1 MLHFAYGA
9 NMDRAIMGRHAPC
22 AQPLGVA
29 SLKDHRFVITA
40 DGYASVEPA
49 RAVTVYGVV
58 WRITPGDRIALDRW
72 EDTASGLYGA
82 ETLQVLAAGSRRQ
95 AFVYVGRPRGYGKP
109 RAGYMER
116 VLAAAQAWNLP
127 PRYVASLQH
136 WLPAQP
142 LHIAG
147 SRNLKEFGWT

>member
-9 NMDRAIMGRHAPC
+9 NMDRAIMRKHAPS

-29 SLKDHRFVITA
+29 SLKDHRFVVTA

-49 RAVTVYGVV
+49 RTATVHGVV
-58 WRITPGDRIALDRW
+58 WRITPGDRVTLDRW
-72 EDTASGLYGA
+72 ECTASGQYRA
-82 ETLQVLAAGSRRQ
+82 EILQVLADGSRRP
-95 AFVYVGRPRGYGKP
+95 ALVYVGRLRGHGKP
-109 RAGYMER
+109 RAGYMEL
-116 VLAAAQAWNLP
+116 VLAAARAWNFP
-127 PRYVASLQH
+127 PRYIASLQH

-142 LHIAG
+142 LGAG

>member
-9 NMDRAIMGRHAPC
+9 NMDRAIMRKHAPG

-29 SLKDHRFVITA
+29 ALKDHRFVITA

-49 RAVTVYGVV
+49 FAATVYGVV
-58 WRITPGDRIALDRW
+58 WRITPGDRVRLDLW
-72 EDTASGLYGA
+72 EGTASGQYRA
-82 ETLQVLAAGSRRQ
+82 DMLQVLVSGSRRPVM
-95 AFVYVGRPRGYGKP
+95 VYVGRLGGHGKP
-109 RAGYMER
+109 RAGYMEL
-116 VLAAAQAWNLP
+116 VLAAARAWNLP
-127 PRYVASLQH
+127 LRYIESLQH

-142 LHIAG
+142 LGAG